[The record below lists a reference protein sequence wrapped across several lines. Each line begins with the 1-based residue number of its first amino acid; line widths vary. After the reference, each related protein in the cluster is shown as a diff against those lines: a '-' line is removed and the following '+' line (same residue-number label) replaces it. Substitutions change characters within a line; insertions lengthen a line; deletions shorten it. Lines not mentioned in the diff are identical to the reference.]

1 MSDINQP
8 VVDLIA
14 GTAAPKSQTIGQRI
28 ERRLEILRHWLRDGI
43 PVGKAIPRSLNAA
56 RLWEDVGLN
65 IQPIKSPNEFT
76 TTHHEHGQSVRDI
89 AGLLTALRN
98 RYGRPAKS
106 SVAARP
112 ASAAQFD
119 RRAFDRT
126 LEAAVSQWHT
136 ERDQRLEERKRADSA
151 ESRSAMLLDENAHKD
166 QLIADLRRQLA
177 AQKSLRVVE

>member
-1 MSDINQP
+1 MSDFNQP
-8 VVDLIA
+8 VVDFIVGA
-14 GTAAPKSQTIGQRI
+14 AAPKSQTIGQRI

-43 PVGKAIPRSLNAA
+43 PAGKAIPRSLNAA
-56 RLWEDVGLN
+56 RLWEDAGLD

-98 RYGRPAKS
+98 RYGRPVKPLAS
-106 SVAARP
+106 RP

-119 RRAFDRT
+119 RRAFDRA

-136 ERDQRLEERKRADSA
+136 ERDQRLEEKKRADSA
-151 ESRSAMLLDENAHKD
+151 ESRSVMLLDENVHKD

-177 AQKSLRVVE
+177 AQKGLRIVE